1 MLSQIPFECVRRV
14 WDSLVKRRVEAESWE
29 KEAREKD
36 LSLAEVSNFVWT
48 RSNNILS
55 GGGAEDQG
63 EPSEKS
69 EESRDG
75 SHGAEVQSGQ
85 PQCAALDRYC

>member
-1 MLSQIPFECVRRV
+1 M
-14 WDSLVKRRVEAESWE
+14 KRRVEAESWE

-69 EESRDG
+69 EGSRGG
-75 SHGAEVQSGQ
+75 SRRAKVQSGQ
-85 PQCAALDRYC
+85 SQCAALDG

>member
-69 EESRDG
+69 EESRGG
-75 SHGAEVQSGQ
+75 SRRAKGQSGQ
-85 PQCAALDRYC
+85 SQCAALDG